1 MNSPQRPL
9 NKSWALA
16 NAQDF
21 YQTAK
26 RQAIAE
32 RTRLLQQLVTEL
44 RQNVPQYATPITT
57 NMGKLWTEAQA
68 EVKKGRR
75 LCCILCPKRCSLIT
89 GRSLPRRT

>member
-1 MNSPQRPL
+1 MAYRAINPYTGKLIREFPATTAKQVEQ
-9 NKSWALA
+9 ALA

-44 RQNVPQYATPITT
+44 RQNVPQ
-57 NMGKLWTEAQA
+57 
-68 EVKKGRR
+68 
-75 LCCILCPKRCSLIT
+75 
-89 GRSLPRRT
+89 